1 MKKAEGFI
9 LLQNNLMNAV
19 FVEQSEQQEVI
30 NNEEELAKKLYRLR
44 KLKEEQAIE
53 DARYQ
58 REIAESNEWYKPS
71 KAKRTNQID
80 NVTALIEDYYQRR
93 YAEDSYY
100 RYKDRNGTVGK
111 KVSTDYIYN
120 ADELIKVLPDN
131 LLKRSVSVK
140 KDDLKRLFQSEKV
153 DGRKKIIT
161 DNEGHPITEDGEIIK
176 GVVVKEKTKVTI
188 KTTK

>member
-1 MKKAEGFI
+1 M
-9 LLQNNLMNAV
+9 NNEL
-19 FVEQSEQQEVI
+19 VEQSEQQEVI

-188 KTTK
+188 KTSK

>member
-1 MKKAEGFI
+1 MDVM
-9 LLQNNLMNAV
+9 NNEL
-19 FVEQSEQQEVI
+19 VERSEQQEVI

-53 DARYQ
+53 DERYQ

-80 NVTALIEDYYQRR
+80 DVTALIEDYYQRR
-93 YAEDSYY
+93 YAEDPYY
-100 RYKDRNGTVGK
+100 RYKDRNGTVSK
-111 KVSTDYIYN
+111 KTSTDYDYN
-120 ADELIKVLPDN
+120 DEELINSLPDEL
-131 LLKRSVSVK
+131 LKTTAK
-140 KDDLKRLFQSEKV
+140 KAELKKLFQSEKV

-161 DNEGHPITEDGEIIK
+161 DNDGHPITEDGEIIK
-176 GVVVKEKTKVTI
+176 GVVVKEKTEVTI

>member
-1 MKKAEGFI
+1 M
-9 LLQNNLMNAV
+9 NNEL
-19 FVEQSEQQEVI
+19 VERSEQQEVI

-53 DARYQ
+53 DERYQ

-80 NVTALIEDYYQRR
+80 DVTALIEDYYQRR
-93 YAEDSYY
+93 YAEDPYY
-100 RYKDRNGTVGK
+100 RYKDRNGTVSK
-111 KVSTDYIYN
+111 KTSTTYDYN
-120 ADELIKVLPDN
+120 DEELINSLPEE
-131 LLKRSVSVK
+131 LLKKTVNKVGLK
-140 KDDLKRLFQSEKV
+140 KLFQSEKV

-161 DNEGHPITEDGEIIK
+161 DNEGHPITEDGEVIK
-176 GVVVKEKTKVTI
+176 GVIAKEQTQITI

>member
-1 MKKAEGFI
+1 M
-9 LLQNNLMNAV
+9 NNEL
-19 FVEQSEQQEVI
+19 VERSEQQEVI

-53 DARYQ
+53 DERYQ

-80 NVTALIEDYYQRR
+80 DVTALIEDYYQRR
-93 YAEDSYY
+93 YAEDPYY
-100 RYKDRNGTVGK
+100 RYKDRNGTVSK
-111 KVSTDYIYN
+111 KTSTDYDYN
-120 ADELIKVLPDN
+120 DEELINSLPDEL
-131 LLKRSVSVK
+131 LKTTAK
-140 KDDLKRLFQSEKV
+140 KAELKKLFQSEKV

-161 DNEGHPITEDGEIIK
+161 DNDGHPITEDGEIIK
-176 GVVVKEKTKVTI
+176 GVVVKEKTEVTI